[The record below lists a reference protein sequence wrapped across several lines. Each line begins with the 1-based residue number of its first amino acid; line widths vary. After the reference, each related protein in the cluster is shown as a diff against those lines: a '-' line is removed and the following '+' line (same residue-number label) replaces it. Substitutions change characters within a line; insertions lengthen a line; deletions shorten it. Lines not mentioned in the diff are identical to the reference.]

1 MPGRSAIALSRE
13 AAIFEGSMSDEPRT
27 HVVESAAWPETS
39 AMAWP
44 PVSAKRQTLPQ
55 AWQVARRVWSRWR
68 GRLGKFF
75 AGQLA
80 VQLLAFAT
88 GLLVLRWMSEAEY
101 AKTGVVLGFQAMFAA
116 FVDLGVG
123 GSLVALIG
131 GRADDRRIVGSY
143 VAAARWWR
151 RVLLAAVLPVGAVAF
166 LVINLR
172 QGWSLQESAVLYLC
186 IAVSLYFAGV
196 AAWASAP
203 LLIHQRLGTLYAVS
217 NAGSVARLAGCWALH
232 ESGRLDAVTLTVLGT
247 LVSAATAL
255 LYARAARRHV
265 QELPGS
271 DAPTRTEIRRYVAPL
286 VPLAIFYAV
295 QGQLGTF
302 LIAWF
307 GQAQNIAEVT
317 ALGRLAQL
325 FAFLSALF
333 GMLVMPYFA
342 RIGDDVFVHRY
353 TWAVL
358 ATLATAGV
366 ISAAAFVLPQPLLWL
381 LGPRYDHLLQAVG
394 WVVLAGALGFAGSA
408 IWTIHAA
415 RKWVFWRGTALY
427 IAASV
432 LAQAVF
438 IALMNMGSTLN
449 AVLLGVVASAA
460 SLLAQVPI
468 AWMGLRRDRLREA
481 QPGNGA

>member
-1 MPGRSAIALSRE
+1 MLDDPPIHGSVTSSRPRMSAVVLPGGSSANRH
-13 AAIFEGSMSDEPRT
+13 AIT
-27 HVVESAAWPETS
+27 
-39 AMAWP
+39 
-44 PVSAKRQTLPQ
+44 Q
-55 AWQVARRVWSRWR
+55 AWQNVVRVWGRWR
-68 GRLGKFF
+68 GRVGKFF

-80 VQLLAFAT
+80 VQLLAFVT

-131 GRADDRRIVGSY
+131 GRGDDSRVVGGY

-151 RVLLAAVLPVGAVAF
+151 RWLLAAVLPLGAVAF
-166 LVINLR
+166 FIINAR

-217 NAGSVARLAGCWALH
+217 NAGSVARLAGCWLLH
-232 ESGRLDAVTLTVLGT
+232 ESGRLDAVSLTVLGT
-247 LVSAATAL
+247 LVSAATAG

-265 QELPGS
+265 EEPPRS
-271 DAPTRTEIRRYVAPL
+271 DARTRLEIRRYVAPL
-286 VPLAIFYAV
+286 VPLVTFYAV
-295 QGQLGTF
+295 QGQLSTF

-333 GMLVMPYFA
+333 TMLVMPYFA
-342 RIGDDVFVHRY
+342 RIGDAVFVHRY

-358 ATLATAGV
+358 ATLGTAGL
-366 ISAAAFVLPQPLLWL
+366 ISAAAFIFPQPLLWL
-381 LGPRYDHLLQAVG
+381 LGPRYDHLLNVVG
-394 WVVLAGALGFAGSA
+394 WVVLAGALGFAGGA

-415 RKWVFWRGTALY
+415 RRWVFWRGTALY
-427 IAASV
+427 ITASA

-438 IALMNMGSTLN
+438 IAMVNMGSTLN
-449 AVLLGVVASAA
+449 AVLLGVVASGAA
-460 SLLAQVPI
+460 LLAQAPI
-468 AWMGLRRDRLREA
+468 AWIGLQRDRSRLAR
-481 QPGNGA
+481 QSPGA

>member
-1 MPGRSAIALSRE
+1 MPA
-13 AAIFEGSMSDEPRT
+13 DPPT
-27 HVVESAAWPETS
+27 HVAASSSWLQTS
-39 AMAWP
+39 APSLPSIPAQRLTYAQ
-44 PVSAKRQTLPQ
+44 AKRAAGE
-55 AWQVARRVWSRWR
+55 AWVRWR
-68 GRLGKFF
+68 GRIGKFF

-80 VQLLAFAT
+80 VQLLAFVT

-131 GRADDRRIVGSY
+131 SRGDDRRLVGGY

-151 RVLLAAVLPVGAVAF
+151 RWLLAAVLPFGAVAF
-166 LVINLR
+166 FIINGR

-217 NAGSVARLAGCWALH
+217 NAGSVARLAGCWLLH
-232 ESGRLDAVTLTVLGT
+232 ESGRLDVISLTILGT
-247 LVSAATAL
+247 LVSAATAG

-265 QELPGS
+265 EEPPGS
-271 DAPTRTEIRRYVAPL
+271 DALTRLEIRRYVAPL
-286 VPLAIFYAV
+286 VPVVIFYAV
-295 QGQLGTF
+295 QGQLATF

-333 GMLVMPYFA
+333 SMLVMPYFA
-342 RIGDDVFVHRY
+342 RIGDAVFVHRY

-358 ATLATAGV
+358 VTLGTAGV
-366 ISAAAFVLPQPLLWL
+366 VSAAAFIFPQPLLWL
-381 LGPRYDHLLQAVG
+381 LGPRYDHLLHVVG
-394 WVVLAGALGFAGSA
+394 WVVLAGALGFTGGA
-408 IWTIHAA
+408 IWTIHSA
-415 RKWVFWRGTALY
+415 RKWVFWRGTGLY
-427 IAASV
+427 IAANV
-432 LAQAVF
+432 FAQGAF
-438 IALMNMGSTLN
+438 IAMVNMGLTKN
-449 AVLLGVVASAA
+449 AVLLGVVAGAV
-460 SLLAQVPI
+460 SLLAQVPV
-468 AWMGLRRDRLREA
+468 AWMGLRHDRLRVS
-481 QPGNGA
+481 QRGSGA